1 MTVNGFG
8 SALSNPSDLLGQFDA
23 DALVLVQMIFRLETA
38 TPLDFSG
45 LFWSIRPV

>member
-8 SALSNPSDLLGQFDA
+8 TALSNPSDLLGQFDA
-23 DALVLVQMIFRLETA
+23 NALVLVQMIFRLETA

-45 LFWSIRPV
+45 TLWPIRPV